1 MKPSLLL
8 VFYFLQSFAIDDRH
22 TEFKTFAFYAYD
34 RQMLKIMTAGTIT
47 QTTFTPTPNQK

>member
-8 VFYFLQSFAIDDRH
+8 VFYFLQAFAIDDRH
-22 TEFKTFAFYAYD
+22 IEFKTFAFYAYD